1 MRLFIRVWCICGYE
15 AVGVCMCIC
24 VVCMSVG
31 LYQLDYICVCITMST
46 FLGIILW
53 SNLHLCVSI
62 SVRYIWCIHVY
73 MYASVCSS
81 CNTYICLPVGL
92 YKSVHAC
99 MCKSAGMSVWLYVC
113 IYLCLCGWEQEGGKA
128 TTLPFRTLC
137 TSGRVAL
144 SAGALHRHR
153 AWVAELGLDSSL
165 HQHSHL
171 ASCRRKHLG
180 RGGGHFGRA
189 GSPFALIFVMQGP
202 SQRIQSENYP
212 NQCSL
217 MVSKCHDSREVHGSI
232 PLTDIHILYR
242 LQGQPLTQPLR
253 PWSWTSSRL
262 TPSPSLALSSSLCPG
277 LSSSTCFHTVEKHS
291 LEFRVAHCCHGSS
304 HSLHFC

>member
-1 MRLFIRVWCICGYE
+1 MCLFIRVWCICGYE

-31 LYQLDYICVCITMST
+31 LYQLDYICVCITVST

-73 MYASVCSS
+73 MYVSVCSS
-81 CNTYICLPVGL
+81 CNTYICLPVCL

-144 SAGALHRHR
+144 SAGATPQ
-153 AWVAELGLDSSL
+153 AQSLGSRVGTGF
-165 HQHSHL
+165 Q
-171 ASCRRKHLG
+171 
-180 RGGGHFGRA
+180 
-189 GSPFALIFVMQGP
+189 PP
-202 SQRIQSENYP
+202 S
-212 NQCSL
+212 
-217 MVSKCHDSREVHGSI
+217 
-232 PLTDIHILYR
+232 
-242 LQGQPLTQPLR
+242 
-253 PWSWTSSRL
+253 
-262 TPSPSLALSSSLCPG
+262 ALSSGIL
-277 LSSSTCFHTVEKHS
+277 
-291 LEFRVAHCCHGSS
+291 
-304 HSLHFC
+304 